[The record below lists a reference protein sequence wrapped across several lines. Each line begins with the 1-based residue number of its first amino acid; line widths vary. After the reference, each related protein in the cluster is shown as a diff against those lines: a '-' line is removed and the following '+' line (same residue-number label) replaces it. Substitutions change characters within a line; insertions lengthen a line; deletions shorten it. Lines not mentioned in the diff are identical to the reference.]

1 MLIKIQKDY
10 KKLILLFSIFTIWVL
25 SISNLILGINNQKIL
40 IYGDSGNS
48 NPSIEDR
55 LLVLKNDPNSS
66 EDIKSQC
73 ASILTEIQSI
83 KDKIQSTITKS
94 KLDDI
99 KKELDNN
106 PGLRDTLLTDIN
118 HKLSLPNLDTGIQNQ
133 LKQMFDL
140 IKNITDNDQKI
151 MYILNDFLT
160 YLSSSDIK
168 IKNIISTY
176 DDLNGPI
183 TTNQDNITKLTDI
196 NNSLSSE
203 YSVSN
208 SDLAGLKSNE
218 DYAQINVAPLIEGN
232 PPTPSDLPTFRNN
245 VLQPLRGQIIHF
257 LPDAFDSS
265 SSVSSISST
274 SSSSGITTKQIILIV
289 IIILFLFII
298 VVILIGI
305 LIRKKQYNHKKI
317 HLNK

>member
-25 SISNLILGINNQKIL
+25 SISNLILGINNKKIL

-73 ASILTEIQSI
+73 ASILTGIESI
-83 KDKIQSTITKS
+83 KKKIRSTITQS

-99 KKELDNN
+99 KTQLDRN
-106 PGLRDTLLTDIN
+106 PGLKDTLLTDIT
-118 HKLSLPNLDTGIQNQ
+118 HKLSLPNLDTGIRNQ
-133 LKQMFDL
+133 LNQMSNL
-140 IKNITDNDQKI
+140 IKNIIDNDQNI

-176 DDLNGPI
+176 DDLNEQI
-183 TTNQDNITKLTDI
+183 TTNQNNIQNLTDI

-203 YSVSN
+203 YSVSS
-208 SDLAGLKSNE
+208 SDLADLKSNE
-218 DYAQINVAPLIEGN
+218 DYAQINVAPLKQEN
-232 PPTPSDLPTFRNN
+232 PLQSSDLPTFRKD
-245 VLQPLRGQIIHF
+245 VLQPLRDQIIKF
-257 LPDAFDSS
+257 LPDAFVSS
-265 SSVSSISST
+265 SSVSSLSST
-274 SSSSGITTKQIILIV
+274 SSSSGITTKPIILIV
-289 IIILFLFII
+289 ITILFLFII
-298 VVILIGI
+298 FVVIL
-305 LIRKKQYNHKKI
+305 KEY
-317 HLNK
+317 